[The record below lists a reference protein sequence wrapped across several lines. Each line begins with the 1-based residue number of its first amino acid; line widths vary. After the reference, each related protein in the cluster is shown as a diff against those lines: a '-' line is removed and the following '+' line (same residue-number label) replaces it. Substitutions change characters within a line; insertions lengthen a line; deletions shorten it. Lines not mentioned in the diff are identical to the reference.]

1 MSYLRG
7 ASGVSRW
14 DRESNEKTYGRFD
27 MSEAAAGV
35 EYGVVEWVKQS
46 TLRWYG
52 QIMRMNEC
60 DFTKRVY
67 ESTIEG
73 KGVRGKPP
81 VKWINRVEEYWR
93 EQVGEVWNALR
104 ENA

>member
-1 MSYLRG
+1 MSYIWG

-14 DRESNEKTYGRFD
+14 DIESNEDTYGRFG

-35 EYGVVEWVKQS
+35 ECGVVEWVKRN

-52 QIMRMNEC
+52 LVMRMSEC

-73 KGVRGKPP
+73 RGIAGRPP
-81 VKWINRVEEYWR
+81 VKWINRV
-93 EQVGEVWNALR
+93 
-104 ENA
+104 